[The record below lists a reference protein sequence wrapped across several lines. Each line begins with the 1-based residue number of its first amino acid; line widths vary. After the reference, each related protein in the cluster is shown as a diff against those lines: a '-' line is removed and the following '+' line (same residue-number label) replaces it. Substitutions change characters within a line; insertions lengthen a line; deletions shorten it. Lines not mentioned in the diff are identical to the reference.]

1 MVSRDEVIAVKM
13 NDLHYRSLE
22 LRDHLL
28 KGNRLLLTS
37 RGRPVAL
44 IKPLSEKAKTPA
56 GAVVRSISYV
66 DRHRREF
73 AMELAEG
80 TRIIFTYKG
89 KKIALVEPDVPKKLA
104 EARFRT

>member
-13 NDLHYRSLE
+13 NDLHYRALE
-22 LRDHLL
+22 IRDHLF
-28 KGNRLLLTS
+28 KGDKLLLTNH
-37 RGRPVAL
+37 GKPVAL
-44 IKPLSEKAKTPA
+44 IRPLSEKAQMPA
-56 GAVVRSISYV
+56 DAVVRSISYV

-89 KKIALVEPDVPKKLA
+89 KKIALVDPDIPRKLA
-104 EARFRT
+104 GAW

>member
-1 MVSRDEVIAVKM
+1 MVSGERVIIVKM
-13 NDLHYRSLE
+13 NDLHYRTLE
-22 LRDHLL
+22 IRDHLF
-28 KGNRLLLTS
+28 KGDKLLLTS

-44 IKPLSEKAKTPA
+44 IKPLTEKSRTPA
-56 GAVVRSISYV
+56 DAVVRSISYV

-89 KKIALVEPDVPKKLA
+89 KKIALVDPDIPRRLA
-104 EARFRT
+104 GARF